1 MKYIQTVTGIKS
13 VEELG
18 RTTTHEH
25 IFLRHGRYTEVEA
38 AKPGNEWM
46 SEKVSLENRGKLM
59 YNLHL
64 NKDNPVLDDDE
75 LMAREVAEFKKYG
88 GNTIVDVSCYGIGG
102 NVQRIK
108 EFSEKTGVNIIVP
121 TGTYTLEY
129 MPQHFKEMS
138 EDELTELF
146 IRDVTEGI
154 GDTDIKAGCI
164 GEMGGD
170 YFKEEPKFV
179 RAAGRAQ
186 KETGAAVVFHSCGI
200 GHLKELDSIG
210 ADLSK
215 VIVGHRDAWWNDI
228 TSLKEFLNTG
238 ANIAFDTFGL
248 TAVLSYTT
256 QLPSDA
262 DRMTAIRNLF
272 DAGYENK
279 IVIGHD
285 ICFKVQLKKYGGFGY
300 SHFFENVSRVALNN
314 NFTQKD
320 IDILTIH
327 NPARIFGF
335 EK

>member
-1 MKYIQTVTGIKS
+1 MKYIQTVTGRKRI
-13 VEELG
+13 EELG

-25 IFLRHGRYTEVEA
+25 IFIRHGRYNEVEA

-108 EFSEKTGVNIIVP
+108 DFSEKTGVNIIVP

-129 MPQHFKEMS
+129 MPQHYKEMS

-154 GDTDIKAGCI
+154 GDTGIKAGCI

-170 YFKEEPKFV
+170 HFEEEPKFV

-186 KETGAAVVFHSCGI
+186 KATGAALIFHSCGFE
-200 GHLKELDSIG
+200 HLKELDSIG

-215 VIVGHRDAWWNDI
+215 VIVGHRDSLWNNI
-228 TSLKEFLNTG
+228 SVLKEFLNTG

-248 TAVLSYTT
+248 EAVLSYTVP
-256 QLPSDA
+256 LPSDA
-262 DRMTAIRNLF
+262 DRMTAIRTLF
-272 DAGYENK
+272 DSGYENR

-314 NFTQKD
+314 NFTQED
-320 IDILTIH
+320 IDTLTIK

-335 EK
+335 ED